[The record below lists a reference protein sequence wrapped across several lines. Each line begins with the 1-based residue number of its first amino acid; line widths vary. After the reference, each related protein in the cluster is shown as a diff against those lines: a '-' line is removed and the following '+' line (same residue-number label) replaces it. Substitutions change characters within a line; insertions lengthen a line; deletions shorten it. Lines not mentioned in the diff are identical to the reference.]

1 MRRAEDEGI
10 RACRLGPRLVQ
21 SLQRSKTETDR
32 SSSGR
37 KDERLGR
44 SPNSAQFRQRAHCP
58 SRHDA
63 EALNRRDPRP
73 AELIVAILGA
83 GKIGEAVA
91 RELSKSS
98 KVSQVL
104 VTKRNVTTL
113 RRPLPRKIQVLTD
126 NVEASKRAD
135 VVIIAVK
142 AADAKHVLNA
152 ISPHTR
158 GKIVI
163 SFMAAIS
170 LSRLERHLSRA
181 KVVRA
186 MTNMAAMVGEAATAF
201 SPGRNLSPQ
210 DREMTRFLLGI
221 IGEAME
227 LPESQ
232 LDAVTALSGSGPAY
246 IAILIDALVTAGLKV
261 GLPRDTA
268 FRLATQ
274 TLVGTSKLLRETG
287 MSITDLRDAVT
298 TPAGTTIAGIYEL
311 EKGSFRTSVINAVE
325 AATQAAER
333 VAKKFES
340 EQ

>member
-1 MRRAEDEGI
+1 MK
-10 RACRLGPRLVQ
+10 
-21 SLQRSKTETDR
+21 S
-32 SSSGR
+32 
-37 KDERLGR
+37 
-44 SPNSAQFRQRAHCP
+44 P
-58 SRHDA
+58 SRQGM
-63 EALNRRDPRP
+63 
-73 AELIVAILGA
+73 IVAVLGA

-91 RELSKSS
+91 RELAKSS

-104 VTKRNVTTL
+104 ATKRNTSTL
-113 RRPLPRKIQVLTD
+113 RRPLPKKIQASTD
-126 NVEASKRAD
+126 NSASARSAD
-135 VVIIAVK
+135 VIIVAVK
-142 AADAKHVLNA
+142 AADAKHVLDA
-152 ISPHTR
+152 ISTQAQ

-170 LSRLERHLSRA
+170 LSRLERHLPKA

-186 MTNMAAMVGEAATAF
+186 MTNMAAMVGEAATAY
-201 SPGRNLSPQ
+201 SPAPNL
-210 DREMTRFLLGI
+210 TRQELDTVKYLLGTL
-221 IGEAME
+221 GEAIE

-261 GLPRDTA
+261 GLPRETA

-287 MSITDLRDAVT
+287 MGITELRDAVT

-333 VAKKFES
+333 VAKKFEA
-340 EQ
+340 EH

>member
-1 MRRAEDEGI
+1 M
-10 RACRLGPRLVQ
+10 
-21 SLQRSKTETDR
+21 
-32 SSSGR
+32 
-37 KDERLGR
+37 
-44 SPNSAQFRQRAHCP
+44 
-58 SRHDA
+58 
-63 EALNRRDPRP
+63 
-73 AELIVAILGA
+73 IVAVLGA

-91 RELSKSS
+91 RELAKSS

-104 VTKRNVTTL
+104 ATKRNTSTL
-113 RRPLPRKIQVLTD
+113 RRPLPKKIQASTD
-126 NVEASKRAD
+126 NSASARSAD
-135 VVIIAVK
+135 VIIVAVK
-142 AADAKHVLNA
+142 AADAKHVLDA
-152 ISPHTR
+152 ISTQAQ

-170 LSRLERHLSRA
+170 LSRLERHLPKA

-186 MTNMAAMVGEAATAF
+186 MTNMAAMVGEAATAY
-201 SPGRNLSPQ
+201 SPAPNL
-210 DREMTRFLLGI
+210 TRQELDTVKYLLGTL
-221 IGEAME
+221 GEAIE

-261 GLPRDTA
+261 GLPRETA

-287 MSITDLRDAVT
+287 MGITELRDAVT

-333 VAKKFES
+333 VAKKFEA
-340 EQ
+340 EH

>member
-1 MRRAEDEGI
+1 
-10 RACRLGPRLVQ
+10 
-21 SLQRSKTETDR
+21 
-32 SSSGR
+32 
-37 KDERLGR
+37 
-44 SPNSAQFRQRAHCP
+44 
-58 SRHDA
+58 
-63 EALNRRDPRP
+63 
-73 AELIVAILGA
+73 LIVAVLGA

-91 RELSKSS
+91 RELSRSS
-98 KVSQVL
+98 KVSQVI
-104 VTKRNVTTL
+104 VTKRNIGTL
-113 RRPLPRKIQVLTD
+113 RRPLPKKIQVSTD
-126 NVEASKRAD
+126 NVDSAKKAD
-135 VVIIAVK
+135 VVIVAVK
-142 AADAKHVLNA
+142 AADAKHILDA
-152 ISPHTR
+152 ISAQTH

-170 LSRLERHLSRA
+170 VSRLERHLPGA

-186 MTNMAAMVGEAATAF
+186 MTNMAAMVGEAATAY
-201 SPGRNLSPQ
+201 SPGPNLTPQ
-210 DREMTRFLLGI
+210 DRETVKFLLGRL
-221 IGEAME
+221 GEALE

-261 GLPRDTA
+261 GLPRETA

-333 VAKKFES
+333 VAKKFEA
-340 EQ
+340 EH

>member
-1 MRRAEDEGI
+1 MTPDPRRKG
-10 RACRLGPRLVQ
+10 
-21 SLQRSKTETDR
+21 
-32 SSSGR
+32 
-37 KDERLGR
+37 
-44 SPNSAQFRQRAHCP
+44 
-58 SRHDA
+58 
-63 EALNRRDPRP
+63 LNRQSHQ
-73 AELIVAILGA
+73 ATALIVAVLGA

-91 RELSKSS
+91 RRLSKSS

-104 VTKRNVTTL
+104 VTKRNTATL
-113 RRPLPRKIQVLTD
+113 RRPLPRKIQVSTD
-126 NVEASKRAD
+126 NVESAKGAD
-135 VVIIAVK
+135 VIIVAVK
-142 AADAKHVLNA
+142 AADARHVLDA
-152 ISPHTR
+152 ISPHTH

-170 LSRLERHLSRA
+170 LQRLERHLPRA

-201 SPGRNLSPQ
+201 SPGPHFSP
-210 DREMTRFLLGI
+210 DDLETVRYLVGLLG
-221 IGEAME
+221 EALE

-287 MSITDLRDAVT
+287 MSITELRDAVT

-311 EKGSFRTSVINAVE
+311 EKGSFRTSMIDAVE
-325 AATQAAER
+325 AATRAAER
-333 VAKKFES
+333 VAKKFET